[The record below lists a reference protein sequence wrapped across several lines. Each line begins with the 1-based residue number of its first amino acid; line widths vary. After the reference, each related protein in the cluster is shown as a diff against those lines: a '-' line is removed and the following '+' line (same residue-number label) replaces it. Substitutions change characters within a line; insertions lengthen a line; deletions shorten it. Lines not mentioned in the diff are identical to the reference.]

1 VCNAPFVIDGHG
13 AIYMYDLGD
22 LKHVYNRFG
31 HLASRIIEIIDRSA
45 SQ

>member
-1 VCNAPFVIDGHG
+1 
-13 AIYMYDLGD
+13 LGD

-45 SQ
+45 SHEFQEIVC